1 MSAVVKRAPASP
13 TARPALRLLVAVI
26 LALALT
32 FFLSPVIWMFL
43 TSFKTQDQIFAT
55 PPVIIPPA
63 EQWNLD
69 NYLGALNDS
78 GGLQAVRDSLIV
90 AASTALFSVFIGAL
104 AAYSLARYKLGG
116 DQFAFWILS
125 TRMFPPVASAIP
137 LFLIFRQLRLLDTY
151 WALMLANTIFNLPFA
166 IWLLKGFIEDLPVEL
181 EESALID
188 GASTLGAFWRVT
200 LPLISP
206 GIVTALLF
214 TFVFTWNEFMFALLM
229 TRRAVRPLTVMIA
242 SLAGGHEILWAQIAA
257 SGVIAIIPGILLVI
271 FLQRYIVRGL
281 TMGAM
286 KN

>member
-1 MSAVVKRAPASP
+1 MTTSNRTSIRILIGIVL
-13 TARPALRLLVAVI
+13 TAGLI
-26 LALALT
+26 
-32 FFLSPVIWMFL
+32 FFLFPVVWMFL
-43 TSFKTQDQIFAT
+43 TSFKTQNQIFAT
-55 PPVIIPPA
+55 PPVIIPPS

-69 NYLGALNDS
+69 NYIAALTES

-90 AASTALFSVFIGAL
+90 SISTALVSVGVGAL
-104 AAYSLARYKLGG
+104 AAYSLARYRTGG

-137 LFLIFRQLRLLDTY
+137 LFLIFSELKLLDSY
-151 WALMLANTIFNLPFA
+151 WALILANTIFNLPFA
-166 IWLLKGFIEDLPVEL
+166 IWLLKGFIEDLPREL

-188 GASTLGAFWRVT
+188 GASTFGAFWRVT

-206 GIVTALLF
+206 GLVTATLF

-229 TRRAVRPLTVMIA
+229 TRRTVRPLTVMIQ

-257 SGVIAIIPGILLVI
+257 SGVIAIIPGVLLVL

-286 KN
+286 KS

>member
-1 MSAVVKRAPASP
+1 MAA
-13 TARPALRLLVAVI
+13 TNRPAIRVLIGIV
-26 LALALT
+26 LT
-32 FFLSPVIWMFL
+32 AGLIFFLFPVVWMFL
-43 TSFKTQDQIFAT
+43 TSFKTQNQIFAT
-55 PPVIIPPA
+55 PPVIIPPS

-69 NYLGALNDS
+69 NYIAALTES

-90 AASTALFSVFIGAL
+90 SLSTALVSVAVGAL
-104 AAYSLARYKLGG
+104 AAYSLARYRTGG
-116 DQFAFWILS
+116 DSFAFWILS

-137 LFLIFRQLRLLDTY
+137 LFLIFRELKLLDTY
-151 WALMLANTIFNLPFA
+151 WALILANTIFNLPFS
-166 IWLLKGFIEDLPVEL
+166 IWLLKGFIEDLPREL

-206 GIVTALLF
+206 GLVTATLF

-229 TRRAVRPLTVMIA
+229 TRRSVRPLTVMIQ

-257 SGVIAIIPGILLVI
+257 SGVIAIIPGVLLVL

-286 KN
+286 KS

>member
-1 MSAVVKRAPASP
+1 MIGSK
-13 TARPALRLLVAVI
+13 TLLRFGIGII
-26 LALALT
+26 LAVALV
-32 FFLSPVIWMFL
+32 FFLFPVVWTFL
-43 TSFKTQDQIFAT
+43 TSLKTQNQIFAS
-55 PPVIIPPA
+55 PPVIIPPS
-63 EQWNLD
+63 EQWNFD
-69 NYLGALNDS
+69 NYIAALTES

-90 AASTALFSVFIGAL
+90 SVSTALISVGTGAL
-104 AAYSLARYKLGG
+104 AAYSLARYRIGG
-116 DQFAFWILS
+116 DQFSFWILS

-137 LFLIFRQLRLLDTY
+137 LFLIFSQLKLIDTY
-151 WALMLANTIFNLPFA
+151 VALILCNTIFNLPFA
-166 IWLLKGFIEDLPVEL
+166 IWLLKGFIEDLPAEL

-188 GASTLGAFWRVT
+188 GASVFGAFWRIT

-229 TRRAVRPLTVMIA
+229 TRRSVRPLTVMIS

-281 TMGAM
+281 TMGAL

>member
-1 MSAVVKRAPASP
+1 MRSNQAV
-13 TARPALRLLVAVI
+13 LRVVI
-26 LALALT
+26 GLCLTLALI
-32 FFLSPVIWMFL
+32 FFLFPVLWMFL
-43 TSFKTQDQIFAT
+43 TSFKTQDQIFAS
-55 PPVIIPPA
+55 PPVIIPPR

-69 NYLGALNDS
+69 NYVGALTGS

-90 AASTALFSVFIGAL
+90 AASTALISVGVGSL
-104 AAYSLARYKLGG
+104 AAYSLARYRLGG
-116 DQFAFWILS
+116 DQFSFWILS

-137 LFLIFRQLRLLDTY
+137 LFLIFRQLKWIDTY
-151 WALMLANTIFNLPFA
+151 WALILCNTIFNLPFA

-188 GASTLGAFWRVT
+188 GTSVFGAFWRIT

-206 GIVTALLF
+206 GLVTALLF

-229 TRRAVRPLTVMIA
+229 TRRTVRPLTVMIQ

-281 TMGAM
+281 TMGAL
-286 KN
+286 KS

>member
-1 MSAVVKRAPASP
+1 MTATNRAPIRILIGIVL
-13 TARPALRLLVAVI
+13 TAGLI
-26 LALALT
+26 
-32 FFLSPVIWMFL
+32 FFLFPVVWMFL
-43 TSFKTQDQIFAT
+43 TSFKTQNQIFAT
-55 PPVIIPPA
+55 PPVIIPPS

-69 NYLGALNDS
+69 NYIAALTES

-90 AASTALFSVFIGAL
+90 SISTALVSVAVGAL
-104 AAYSLARYKLGG
+104 AAYSLARYRTGG
-116 DQFAFWILS
+116 DSFAFWILS

-137 LFLIFRQLRLLDTY
+137 LFLIFRELKLLDSY
-151 WALMLANTIFNLPFA
+151 WALILANTIFNLPFA
-166 IWLLKGFIEDLPVEL
+166 IWLLKGFIEDLPREL

-188 GASTLGAFWRVT
+188 GASTFGAFWRVT

-206 GIVTALLF
+206 GLVTATLF

-229 TRRAVRPLTVMIA
+229 TRRAVRPLTVMIQ

-257 SGVIAIIPGILLVI
+257 SGVIAIIPGVLLVL

-286 KN
+286 KS